1 MEDPLNEKL
10 DLNALDAADALYMD
24 RFRSLAREHL
34 RSYVEAVTTA
44 APHFGNNAFICPN
57 CKSGTGNNSKYTP
70 AFFLFRHREGGLR
83 YKCHA
88 CDITGD
94 IFDLAGLVNGTDSF
108 IEQQRIVAAFL
119 GIDLDERTPLDQ
131 LRVSDAL
138 PQPPSQLKL
147 TKIKQEAAS
156 YIKECQRHVGQTDF
170 FRKRGLSQ
178 ETIERFH
185 LGYDP
190 VRNWAVIP
198 FSPTYY
204 VARNAAVKADTQGEH
219 KHHKPK
225 GLKQP
230 LFNFPA
236 LAKKREPVFL
246 TEAPLDAMSI
256 IQCGGSAAALG
267 GSSTGVLR
275 RMLGMYQPDTFFIL
289 AMDSDGPGRRLAE
302 GVSKILLSQG
312 LPYSIPLHPA
322 FTDYKDANAALMAD
336 PGLLACGVAEE
347 RNRALALWEQERGG
361 VGFTKTV
368 SQMKKRS

>member
-1 MEDPLNEKL
+1 MNEKI
-10 DLNALDAADALYMD
+10 DLNALDAADARYLEQ
-24 RFRSLAREHL
+24 FRNLASERL
-34 RSYVEAVTTA
+34 RDYVESITDS
-44 APHFGNNAFICPN
+44 APTFGNNAFICPA
-57 CKSGTGNNSKYTP
+57 CKSGTGNNNKFTP

-108 IEQQRIVAAFL
+108 IEQQRIIAAFL
-119 GIDLDERTPLDQ
+119 GIDLDERTPLDHLQ
-131 LRVSDAL
+131 VIDAL
-138 PQPPSQLKL
+138 PEPPSQLKP
-147 TKIKQEAAS
+147 TKMKQEAAA
-156 YIKECQRHVGQTDF
+156 YIKECQRHVSQTDY
-170 FRKRGLSQ
+170 FRSRGLSQ
-178 ETIERFH
+178 EIIERFH

-198 FSPTYY
+198 FTPAYY
-204 VARNAAVKADTQGEH
+204 IARNAAVKADMKGEH
-219 KHHKPK
+219 KHHKPR

-246 TEAPLDAMSI
+246 TEAPLDALSI
-256 IQCGGSAAALG
+256 IQAGGNAAALG

-275 RMLGMYQPDTFFIL
+275 SMLGMYQPDTFFIL
-289 AMDSDGPGRRLAE
+289 AMDNDGPGRRLTE
-302 GVSKILLSQG
+302 GVSKILTGQV

-336 PGLLACGVAEE
+336 PGLLVSGVAEE

-368 SQMKKRS
+368 NQMKKQRS